1 MSNKYESKAEPQ
13 MRRLTSDE
21 IEAASGGIISYDHE
35 VHSPLGTFAFDKDG
49 NWQAYKGPA
58 SGGKVVIID

>member
-1 MSNKYESKAEPQ
+1 MSKRYQLNPEPQ
-13 MRRLTSDE
+13 LRQLTSDE
-21 IEAASGGIISYDHE
+21 IEAVSGGIISYDHE